1 MRSAWH
7 VAGAQVREALRTASL
22 LVSDRS
28 GLQPAVLPTC
38 LNHYIITGY
47 DPSLD
52 FFFFFFN

>member
-52 FFFFFFN
+52 FFFFF